1 LDMVR
6 SSGSAGGEVEGRPEA
21 TQLILGCQ
29 EKPSSLWQASVLKP
43 TLVGKGKYP
52 KVDETTLVK
61 ELGKLTP

>member
-1 LDMVR
+1 
-6 SSGSAGGEVEGRPEA
+6 
-21 TQLILGCQ
+21 
-29 EKPSSLWQASVLKP
+29 LWQASVLKP